1 MLQHRSRTN
10 NLYDRPLR
18 HATRRGEMR
27 RQGSSSPLPRGGG
40 GEENTSSCLG
50 NGSSGELPTTHPTT
64 NTLHLTPFTH
74 TLHPTPYTL
83 QPTPCTLHSHPK
95 PYTRHPTPDTL
106 HPTLT
111 PQTLHPA
118 PYTIHPTPHMTR
130 LGRRTP
136 QAAQGMDQ
144 AGNSRPPTPHPTSYT
159 LHPTPFTHTPTPYTL
174 HPAPDTLHPTPYT
187 RTRHHTPYTIRDP
200 AGEENTSS
208 CPGNRSSGELPPGGR
223 KLTLD
228 DRLTFGDPF
237 QDSGVAALQA
247 APDRA
252 GLCACA
258 CVGYHMK
265 RILNENI
272 SGCRVSGV
280 GCRV

>member
-144 AGNSRPPTPHPTSYT
+144 AGNSRPPTQHPTSYT
-159 LHPTPFTHTPTPYTL
+159 LHPTPYTL
-174 HPAPDTLHPTPYT
+174 YSHPDTLHPTPC
-187 RTRHHTPYTIRDP
+187 TRHPTPYTLHSNPPPHTLHHTRP
-200 AGEENTSS
+200 GWGGEHLKLPRKSIQRGTPPRRPEVDFGRPLDIWRSL
-208 CPGNRSSGELPPGGR
+208 PGLWRGSAPGSARSSWALC
-223 KLTLD
+223 L
-228 DRLTFGDPF
+228 RLRGI
-237 QDSGVAALQA
+237 S
-247 APDRA
+247 
-252 GLCACA
+252 
-258 CVGYHMK
+258 YEK
-265 RILNENI
+265 NI
-272 SGCRVSGV
+272 K
-280 GCRV
+280 